1 MLNYR
6 GHYYSSIFPAT
17 YSYLVMDTAA
27 RIRSEITA
35 LALPSSWIFNGS
47 PLLTWKLNLWSKNTV
62 LKMMIK
68 SLLKLMKK
76 LSQSYLW
83 WEAVKI
89 PFWLIGVYFTQIK
102 YWTTFQPSQKY
113 KKECWRMFKFEL
125 AWELQVILEIRMYS
139 KFNFLRNLHNVFHC
153 IATSSAQTWPSLHF
167 LINTPFYFW

>member
-139 KFNFLRNLHNVFHC
+139 KFNFLRNLHNVFRC
-153 IATSSAQTWPSLHF
+153 IATSSAQTCPSLHF